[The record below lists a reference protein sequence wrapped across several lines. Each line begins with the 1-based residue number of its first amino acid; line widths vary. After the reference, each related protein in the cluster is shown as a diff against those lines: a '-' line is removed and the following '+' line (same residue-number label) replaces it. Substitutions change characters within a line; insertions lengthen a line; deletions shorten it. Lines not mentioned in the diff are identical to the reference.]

1 MSIHE
6 ELKLSAVFLIVF
18 SLTLCNIC
26 VFRRGIDSLMMENFQ
41 IVKFCKVVYL
51 KKEVMFESI
60 FFPFRVHRFS
70 GEIGAPGSKQE
81 VSKLS
86 FVSTVTDNLPGE
98 PIS

>member
-26 VFRRGIDSLMMENFQ
+26 VFLRGIDSLMMENFQ

-51 KKEVMFESI
+51 RTEVMFESI
-60 FFPFRVHRFS
+60 FFRFAYTAFQVKLVYREVNKKYQNCPS
-70 GEIGAPGSKQE
+70 CQE
-81 VSKLS
+81 
-86 FVSTVTDNLPGE
+86 
-98 PIS
+98 